1 MSWIISLPCTRDE
14 AEALSGE
21 IPELDATPD
30 APVVVTREVDEDRGL
45 WQLDAYVEE
54 KPSKALVKT
63 LQALIPSAKGARVK
77 VEQLPEED
85 WVTLSQQGLEPV
97 QAGRFYVHTS
107 SYTGHVPP
115 GTVPFLIDASQAFGT
130 GGHDT
135 TAGCL
140 EMLDWLARR
149 GTNPRNIAD
158 IGTGTGL
165 LAFAAMHLWPC
176 AKMIA
181 SDIDP
186 ASIFVTRENAEIN
199 AVPLGKGGGGGG
211 GRLVLAVAPGTNHPM
226 IRHRTPY
233 DLVIANILAGP
244 LITLSPDIA
253 AATAPGGHTI
263 LAGLIARQMEPVLA
277 AYRAQG
283 FRLARRGGSAEWPC
297 LLLIKRRRY
306 GWRRKQ
312 RAFHRSDPADASF
325 GSW

>member
-1 MSWIISLPCTRDE
+1 MSWIVSLPCTRAE

-21 IPELDATPD
+21 IPELDALPE
-30 APVVVTREVDEDRGL
+30 APVVVTREIDEDAGR
-45 WQLDAYVEE
+45 WQLDAYLDDR
-54 KPSKALVKT
+54 PGAALLAL
-63 LQALIPSAKGARVK
+63 LQSFVPSAKGVK
-77 VEQLPEED
+77 PTVERLPEED

-97 QAGRFYVHTS
+97 RAGRFFVHTS
-107 SYTGHVPP
+107 SHADRVPA
-115 GTVPFLIDASQAFGT
+115 GTTAFLIDASQAFGT

-140 EMLDWLARR
+140 AMLDRLARR
-149 GTNPRNIAD
+149 GAAPRNIAD

-165 LAFAAMHLWPC
+165 LAFAGLALWPR
-176 AKMIA
+176 ARIIA

-186 ASIFVTRENAEIN
+186 ASIFVTRDNAAIN
-199 AVPLGKGGGGGG
+199 GVPLGRGG
-211 GRLVLAVAPGTNHPM
+211 GRLALAVAPGTDHPA
-226 IRHRTPY
+226 IRHRAPY

-244 LITLSPDIA
+244 LITLAPDIA
-253 AATAPGGHTI
+253 AVTAPGGHAI

-283 FRLARRGGSAEWPC
+283 FRLAARGGSAEWPC
-297 LLLIKRRRY
+297 LLLVKRRRY
-306 GWRRKQ
+306 GWRRKE

>member
-1 MSWIISLPCTRDE
+1 MSWIVSLPCTRAE

-21 IPELDATPD
+21 IPELDVLPD
-30 APVVVTREVDEDRGL
+30 APVVVTREIDEDAGQ
-45 WQLDAYVEE
+45 WQLDAYMDER
-54 KPSKALVKT
+54 PGAALVAL
-63 LQALIPSAKGARVK
+63 LQSLVPSAKGTKPVI
-77 VEQLPEED
+77 EELPEED

-97 QAGRFYVHTS
+97 QAGRFFVHTS
-107 SYTGHVPP
+107 SYADRVPP
-115 GTVPFLIDASQAFGT
+115 GSTPFLIDASQAFGT

-140 EMLDWLARR
+140 AMLDRMARR
-149 GTNPRNIAD
+149 GVVPRNIAD

-165 LAFAAMHLWPC
+165 LAFAGLALWPH
-176 AKMIA
+176 ARMIA

-186 ASIFVTRENAEIN
+186 ASIFVTKDNAMIN
-199 AVPLGKGGGGGG
+199 GVPLGRGG
-211 GRLVLAVAPGTNHPM
+211 GRLAVAVAPGTDHPS
-226 IRHRTPY
+226 IKHRAPY

-244 LITLSPDIA
+244 LITLAPDIA
-253 AATAPGGHTI
+253 SVTAPGGHAI

-283 FRLARRGGSAEWPC
+283 FRLVARGGSADWPC

-306 GWRRKQ
+306 GWRRKE